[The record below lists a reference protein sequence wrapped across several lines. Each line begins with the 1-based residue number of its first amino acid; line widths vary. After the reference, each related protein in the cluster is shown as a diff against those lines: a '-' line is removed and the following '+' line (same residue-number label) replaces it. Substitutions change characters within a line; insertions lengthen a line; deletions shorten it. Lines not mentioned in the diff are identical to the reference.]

1 MGSSE
6 AVYRWKKLKQWQR
19 SVFVSFVINHISLHN
34 NTLFL
39 QAPVFNREKKLFSEK
54 FIHQINISNDDIIYD
69 VYTCLI
75 SNSKEQHED
84 NLQRNCYTTTIVFQQ
99 RCDNRQMNYDITHIW
114 TGKSN
119 TVTFFFYI
127 IGNPLQEVTKCYT
140 PSFTKE
146 CKGQ

>member
-1 MGSSE
+1 LGFWNVPTVWYFFVLHYINSFFKMGKINKDNI
-6 AVYRWKKLKQWQR
+6 RLRNWQR

-39 QAPVFNREKKLFSEK
+39 QAPVFNREKHIFSEK

-84 NLQRNCYTTTIVFQQ
+84 NLQRNCYTLSTRYTFSYTELLVLTLL
-99 RCDNRQMNYDITHIW
+99 REW
-114 TGKSN
+114 GS
-119 TVTFFFYI
+119 VTFSDF
-127 IGNPLQEVTKCYT
+127 L
-140 PSFTKE
+140 
-146 CKGQ
+146 